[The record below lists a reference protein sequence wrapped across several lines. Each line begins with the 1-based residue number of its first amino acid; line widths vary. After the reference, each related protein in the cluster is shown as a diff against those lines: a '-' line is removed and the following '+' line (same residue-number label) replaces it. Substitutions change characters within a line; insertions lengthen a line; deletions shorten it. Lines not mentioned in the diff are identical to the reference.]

1 MRSKLAEDLKNVLD
15 NMSQEQFDK
24 EWEEIENQGF
34 PKVYLKDLSFMKTKY
49 CKVDLVA
56 DSVKQLGN
64 LIEAIDEQFD
74 NVTNTEIRTV
84 DWRSQKDLVGID
96 FDYRCSVFFSAQK
109 TKEQIYKIMNT
120 IKANPITFL
129 K

>member
-1 MRSKLAEDLKNVLD
+1 
-15 NMSQEQFDK
+15 
-24 EWEEIENQGF
+24 
-34 PKVYLKDLSFMKTKY
+34 MKTKH
-49 CKVDLVA
+49 CKVDLVEN
-56 DSVKQLGN
+56 SIKELGN

-74 NVTNTEIRTV
+74 DVTNTEIRTV
-84 DWRSQKDLVGID
+84 DWTSQKEVGID

-109 TKEQIYKIMNT
+109 SKKQIYEIMNS

>member
-1 MRSKLAEDLKNVLD
+1 
-15 NMSQEQFDK
+15 
-24 EWEEIENQGF
+24 
-34 PKVYLKDLSFMKTKY
+34 MKTKN
-49 CKVDLVA
+49 CKVDLVEN
-56 DSVKQLGN
+56 SIKELGN

-74 NVTNTEIRTV
+74 NVTNTKIRTV

-96 FDYRCSVFFSAQK
+96 FDYRCSVFFSAEK
-109 TKEQIYKIMNT
+109 SKKQIYETMNS

>member
-1 MRSKLAEDLKNVLD
+1 
-15 NMSQEQFDK
+15 
-24 EWEEIENQGF
+24 
-34 PKVYLKDLSFMKTKY
+34 MKTKH
-49 CKVDLVA
+49 CKVNLIA
-56 DSVKQLGN
+56 DSTKQLGN
-64 LIEAIDEQFD
+64 WIEAINEQFD

-84 DWRSQKDLVGID
+84 DWSGNESID
-96 FDYRCSVFFSAQK
+96 VDYRCSVFFSAQK

>member
-15 NMSQEQFDK
+15 NMSQEQFNK
-24 EWEEIENQGF
+24 EWKEIVSKGF

-84 DWRSQKDLVGID
+84 DWREQQID
-96 FDYRCSVFFSAQK
+96 EVDYRCSVFFSAQK

>member
-1 MRSKLAEDLKNVLD
+1 MRSELAENLKTVLD
-15 NMSQEQFDK
+15 NMSQEQFNK
-24 EWEEIENQGF
+24 EWKEIVSKGF
-34 PKVYLKDLSFMKTKY
+34 PKVYLKDLSFMKTKN

-56 DSVKQLGN
+56 DSIKQLGN
-64 LIEAIDEQFD
+64 WIEAIDEQFD
-74 NVTNTEIRTV
+74 DVTNTEIRTV
-84 DWRSQKDLVGID
+84 DWTSQKEVGID

-109 TKEQIYKIMNT
+109 SKKQIYEIMNS

>member
-1 MRSKLAEDLKNVLD
+1 
-15 NMSQEQFDK
+15 
-24 EWEEIENQGF
+24 
-34 PKVYLKDLSFMKTKY
+34 MKTKN

-56 DSVKQLGN
+56 DSMKQLGN
-64 LIEAIDEQFD
+64 WIEAIDEQFD

-84 DWRSQKDLVGID
+84 DWTSQKEVGVA
-96 FDYRCSVFFSAQK
+96 FDYRCSVFFSTQK
-109 TKEQIYKIMNT
+109 TKEYIYKIMNT

>member
-1 MRSKLAEDLKNVLD
+1 
-15 NMSQEQFDK
+15 
-24 EWEEIENQGF
+24 
-34 PKVYLKDLSFMKTKY
+34 MKTKH

-56 DSVKQLGN
+56 DSMKQLGN
-64 LIEAIDEQFD
+64 WIEAIDEQFD

-84 DWRSQKDLVGID
+84 DWSGNENID
-96 FDYRCSVFFSAQK
+96 VDFRCSVFFSAK
-109 TKEQIYKIMNT
+109 KSKKQIYEIMNK

>member
-1 MRSKLAEDLKNVLD
+1 
-15 NMSQEQFDK
+15 
-24 EWEEIENQGF
+24 
-34 PKVYLKDLSFMKTKY
+34 MKTKN

-56 DSVKQLGN
+56 DSMKQLGN
-64 LIEAIDEQFD
+64 WIEAIDEQFD
-74 NVTNTEIRTV
+74 NVINTEIRIV
-84 DWRSQKDLVGID
+84 DWSGNENID
-96 FDYRCSVFFSAQK
+96 VDYRCSVFFSAQK

>member
-1 MRSKLAEDLKNVLD
+1 MRSELAKKLKTVLD

-24 EWEEIENQGF
+24 EWQEISNQGF
-34 PKVYLKDLSFMKTKY
+34 PKVYLKDLSFMKTKH

-56 DSVKQLGN
+56 DSIKQLGN
-64 LIEAIDEQFD
+64 WIEAIDEQFD
-74 NVTNTEIRTV
+74 DVTNTEIRTV
-84 DWRSQKDLVGID
+84 DWSGNENID
-96 FDYRCSVFFSAQK
+96 VDYRCSVFFSAEK
-109 TKEQIYKIMNT
+109 SKKQIYEIMNS

>member
-1 MRSKLAEDLKNVLD
+1 
-15 NMSQEQFDK
+15 
-24 EWEEIENQGF
+24 
-34 PKVYLKDLSFMKTKY
+34 MKTKY

-56 DSVKQLGN
+56 DSMKQLGN
-64 LIEAIDEQFD
+64 WIEAIDEQFD

-84 DWRSQKDLVGID
+84 DWREQQID
-96 FDYRCSVFFSAQK
+96 EIDYRCSVLFSAQK
-109 TKEQIYKIMNT
+109 SKKQIYEIMNS

>member
-1 MRSKLAEDLKNVLD
+1 
-15 NMSQEQFDK
+15 
-24 EWEEIENQGF
+24 
-34 PKVYLKDLSFMKTKY
+34 MKTKY

-56 DSVKQLGN
+56 DSMKQLGN
-64 LIEAIDEQFD
+64 WIEAIDEQFD

-84 DWRSQKDLVGID
+84 DWSGNENID
-96 FDYRCSVFFSAQK
+96 VDYRCSVFFSAKK
-109 TKEQIYKIMNT
+109 TKKQIYEIMNS

>member
-1 MRSKLAEDLKNVLD
+1 MN
-15 NMSQEQFDK
+15 F
-24 EWEEIENQGF
+24 
-34 PKVYLKDLSFMKTKY
+34 YLTVNNFNLMKTKH

-56 DSVKQLGN
+56 DSIKQLGN
-64 LIEAIDEQFD
+64 WIEAIDEQFD

-84 DWRSQKDLVGID
+84 DWTSQKEVGI
-96 FDYRCSVFFSAQK
+96 DYRCSVFFSAEK
-109 TKEQIYKIMNT
+109 SKKQIYEIMNS

>member
-1 MRSKLAEDLKNVLD
+1 
-15 NMSQEQFDK
+15 
-24 EWEEIENQGF
+24 
-34 PKVYLKDLSFMKTKY
+34 MKTKN

-56 DSVKQLGN
+56 DSIKQLGN
-64 LIEAIDEQFD
+64 WIEAIDEQFD

-84 DWRSQKDLVGID
+84 DWSGNENID
-96 FDYRCSVFFSAQK
+96 VDFRCSVFFSAK
-109 TKEQIYKIMNT
+109 KSKKQIYEIMNK

>member
-1 MRSKLAEDLKNVLD
+1 MRSELAENLKTVLD
-15 NMSQEQFDK
+15 NMSQEQFNK

-56 DSVKQLGN
+56 DSMKQLGN

-84 DWRSQKDLVGID
+84 DWSGNENID
-96 FDYRCSVFFSAQK
+96 VDYRCSVFFSAQK

>member
-1 MRSKLAEDLKNVLD
+1 MRSELAENLKTVLD

-24 EWEEIENQGF
+24 EWQEISNQGF
-34 PKVYLKDLSFMKTKY
+34 PKVYLKDLSFMKTKN
-49 CKVDLVA
+49 CKVDLVEN
-56 DSVKQLGN
+56 SIKELGN

-84 DWRSQKDLVGID
+84 DWSGNENID
-96 FDYRCSVFFSAQK
+96 VDYRCSVFFSTQK